1 MVEYPAQ
8 ALSRLFFESPRG
20 SQQQA
25 VGKRPAPRL
34 VGQRPDDAVNGRST
48 ASLIDLHATCPR
60 EHSSEQQAIPAN
72 ASGGRAAAG
81 H

>member
-34 VGQRPDDAVNGRST
+34 PDDAVNGRST

-60 EHSSEQQAIPAN
+60 EHSSEQQAIPAC
-72 ASGGRAAAG
+72 ASGGRAAAD